1 MVEKDFVFKGKVKHA
16 GPFDFKELYNF
27 LYNWLITKEFWVV
40 EKEYTEKQTQTG
52 KEIIVKWDAS
62 RRISDYFRFYFKI
75 EFRLFG
81 MKKTEV
87 EYEGKKIELD
97 KGLLELNMQCI
108 LEKDYEQRWE
118 TSPFMKW
125 LRTVYDRYIIRAR
138 IEDYEDRIF
147 EEADEFLGQ
156 AKAFLAH
163 QGAH

>member
-1 MVEKDFVFKGKVKHA
+1 MEKDFVFKGKVKNT
-16 GPFDFKELYNF
+16 GPFDFKEFYKF
-27 LYNWLITKEFWVV
+27 LYEWLLHKEYWVV
-40 EKEYTEKQTQTG
+40 EREYTEKQAQNG
-52 KEIIVKWDAS
+52 KEIVVKWDAS
-62 RRISDYFRFYFKI
+62 RRISDYFRFMFKI

-81 MKKTEV
+81 IKKVEV
-87 EYEGKKIELD
+87 EYEGKKMELD
-97 KGLLELNMQCI
+97 KGLMELHFQCI

-125 LRTVYDRYIIRAR
+125 LRTTYDRYVIRAR

-163 QGAH
+163 SGIH